1 MSAAKLVKLGAQV
14 EVEAGLG
21 PGAVLPTTPISKP
34 AQPSPPTARRSSV
47 LRRHG
52 SAPAQTAGGGN
63 RAGSSPVRVHAS
75 LLDPFNEK
83 ELIQKF
89 AERGISAIS
98 MELIPRTTRAQKMD
112 VLSSQANLGGYEAV
126 ILAARHANK
135 IFPMMTTAAGT
146 ILPAKVFIIGVGV
159 AGLQAIATAKRLG
172 AKVTAY
178 DTRPVV
184 EEQVKSLGAQFFKI
198 DLGETGQ
205 TKDGYA
211 KALTEE
217 QIQKQ
222 RDAMK
227 KTCGDS
233 DVVITAAQV
242 FGRRAPILVTAEM
255 LNAMKPGSVV
265 VDLAVET
272 GGNVEGVVYDQVTD
286 RNGVKIV
293 GIANLPGARAAACQP
308 GLFRKPHEPD
318 RGILGQAEQKFRPQA
333 RRRNHQGLPG
343 HARRQNRERKTR
355 RQTQLSPMDTNI
367 LFIFILSIFIGFE
380 VISKVP
386 SMLHTPLMSGTNA
399 IHGIILFGGILVL
412 ADAATPLART
422 LGFVAVIFG
431 SANVFGGF
439 MVTDRM
445 LQMFKKKKK

>member
-1 MSAAKLVKLGAQV
+1 MKISVPKETHQGESRAPLTPDSTAKLVKLGAQV

-21 PGAVLPTTPISKP
+21 NAAGFHDEAYTKAGATITSDHKGLL
-34 AQPSPPTARRSSV
+34 SSGDMV
-47 LRRHG
+47 LRLRKPLIEEIALLKSG
-52 SAPAQTAGGGN
+52 SI
-63 RAGSSPVRVHAS
+63 HAS

-83 ELIQKF
+83 ELVQKF
-89 AERGISAIS
+89 AERNISAIS
-98 MELIPRTTRAQKMD
+98 MEFIPRTTRAQKMD

-126 ILAARHANK
+126 ILAARYSNK

-146 ILPAKVFIIGVGV
+146 ILPSKVFIIGVGV

-184 EEQVKSLGAQFFKI
+184 EEQVKSLGAQFLKI

-211 KALTEE
+211 KALTDE
-217 QIQKQ
+217 QLKKQ
-222 RDAMK
+222 REAMN

-242 FGRRAPILVTAEM
+242 FGRKAPVLMTAEM

-272 GGNVEGVVYDQVTD
+272 GGNVEGVVYDKVTD

-293 GIANLPGARAAACQP
+293 GIANLPGRVP
-308 GLFRKPHEPD
+308 L
-318 RGILGQAEQKFRPQA
+318 
-333 RRRNHQGLPG
+333 
-343 HARRQNRERKTR
+343 HASQ
-355 RQTQLSPMDTNI
+355 
-367 LFIFILSIFIGFE
+367 
-380 VISKVP
+380 VY
-386 SMLHTPLMSGTNA
+386 
-399 IHGIILFGGILVL
+399 
-412 ADAATPLART
+412 
-422 LGFVAVIFG
+422 
-431 SANVFGGF
+431 SANLVALVEEFWDKQNKTFTLKLDDEIIKGCLVTHGGK
-439 MVTDRM
+439 VVNEK
-445 LQMFKKKKK
+445 LIPKPS

>member
-1 MSAAKLVKLGAQV
+1 MKISVPKETHPGETRTPLTPDSAAKLVKLGAQV

-21 PGAVLPTTPISKP
+21 ARARICRRRLHQSRRNHHRRPQGACWPP
-34 AQPSPPTARRSSV
+34 ATWCCACASRRSEEIALLKS
-47 LRRHG
+47 G
-52 SAPAQTAGGGN
+52 CI
-63 RAGSSPVRVHAS
+63 HAS

-83 ELIQKF
+83 ELVQKL
-89 AERGISAIS
+89 AERGVSAIS
-98 MELIPRTTRAQKMD
+98 MEFIPRTTRAQKMD

-126 ILAARHANK
+126 ILAARYSNK

-146 ILPAKVFIIGVGV
+146 ILPSKVFIIGVGV

-265 VDLAVET
+265 VDLAIET
-272 GGNVEGVVYDQVTD
+272 GGNVEGAVLDQVTD

-293 GIANLPGARAAACQP
+293 GIANLPGRVP
-308 GLFRKPHEPD
+308 L
-318 RGILGQAEQKFRPQA
+318 
-333 RRRNHQGLPG
+333 
-343 HARRQNRERKTR
+343 HASQ
-355 RQTQLSPMDTNI
+355 
-367 LFIFILSIFIGFE
+367 
-380 VISKVP
+380 VY
-386 SMLHTPLMSGTNA
+386 
-399 IHGIILFGGILVL
+399 
-412 ADAATPLART
+412 
-422 LGFVAVIFG
+422 
-431 SANVFGGF
+431 SANLVSLVEEFWDKQNKTFVLKLDDEIIKGCLVTHGGKI
-439 MVTDRM
+439 VNEK
-445 LQMFKKKKK
+445 LIAKPS

>member
-1 MSAAKLVKLGAQV
+1 MKISVPKETHPGETRAPLTPDSAAKLVKLGAQV
-14 EVEAGLG
+14 EVEAGI
-21 PGAVLPTTPISKP
+21 GAG
-34 AQPSPPTARRSSV
+34 AGFADAAYTAAGATVTNDRKALLSSADMV
-47 LRRHG
+47 LRVRK
-52 SAPAQTAGGGN
+52 P
-63 RAGSSPVRVHAS
+63 PVEEIALLKSGCIHAS

-83 ELIQKF
+83 ELIQKL
-89 AERGISAIS
+89 AERGVSAIS

-126 ILAARHANK
+126 ILAARYANK

-211 KALTEE
+211 RALTEE
-217 QIQKQ
+217 QVQKQ

-255 LNAMKPGSVV
+255 LNVMKPGSVV
-265 VDLAVET
+265 VDLAVEN

-286 RNGVKIV
+286 RNGVKIA
-293 GIANLPGARAAACQP
+293 GIANLPARVP
-308 GLFRKPHEPD
+308 L
-318 RGILGQAEQKFRPQA
+318 
-333 RRRNHQGLPG
+333 
-343 HARRQNRERKTR
+343 HASQ
-355 RQTQLSPMDTNI
+355 
-367 LFIFILSIFIGFE
+367 
-380 VISKVP
+380 VY
-386 SMLHTPLMSGTNA
+386 
-399 IHGIILFGGILVL
+399 
-412 ADAATPLART
+412 
-422 LGFVAVIFG
+422 
-431 SANVFGGF
+431 SANLTSLIEEFWDKQNINFVLKPDDEIIKGCLVTYGGKI
-439 MVTDRM
+439 VNEK
-445 LQMFKKKKK
+445 LAAKPN